1 MSKLEDLRRRIDA
14 REARIGVIGLGYV
27 GLPLAVELANAGFVV
42 TGFDIDGAKIRS
54 LGQGRSYIG
63 DVDSAEVAR
72 LIGAKRFSATSDFD
86 ALGEMD
92 VINICVPTPL
102 RKTRDP
108 DVSFIASAV
117 DEIRKHL
124 REGQLVILGSTTY
137 PGTTHEFVIPLLEDA
152 GLTIGKDFSL
162 AFAPERIDPANTKFK
177 VKNVPKVVGGE
188 TPLCTQLACQ
198 VFGTVFETIVP
209 VSSTQAAEMVKLLEN
224 TFRMINIGLVNEV
237 ALMCEKLDLDVWEV
251 IDAAA
256 TKPYGFMKFTPGPG
270 LGGHCIPVD
279 PAYLSWKM
287 KSLNFPARFIEL
299 ATEVNSAMPDHV
311 VDRIAEMLN
320 EDRLAVNGSQ
330 ILVLGV
336 AYKAS
341 VDDMRESPALDVI
354 AGLRARGADV
364 RYHDPFVAECEIAGE
379 RFKSVDLTD
388 DALKRS
394 DLVVVLTDHPG
405 VDYDRVVRVG
415 PRVFDTRNA
424 TKGVRE
430 DREKITRL

>member
-1 MSKLEDLRRRIDA
+1 MSKLTDLRDRIES

-27 GLPLAVELANAGFVV
+27 GLPLAVELGQAGFRV
-42 TGFDIDGAKIRS
+42 TGFDVDPVKVRGLA
-54 LGQGRSYIG
+54 QGRSYIG
-63 DVDSAEVAR
+63 DVESSAVAALLEQGR
-72 LIGAKRFSATSDFD
+72 LEATTDFD
-86 ALGEMD
+86 GLAEMD
-92 VINICVPTPL
+92 IINICVPTPL

-108 DVSFIASAV
+108 DVSYIASAV
-117 DEIRKHL
+117 EEIRKHL

-137 PGTTHEFVIPLLEDA
+137 PGTTHEFVIPMLEDA
-152 GLTIGKDFSL
+152 GLEIGRDFGL
-162 AFAPERIDPANTKFK
+162 AFAPERIDPANRQFK

-188 TPLCTQLACQ
+188 TPLCTELACQ
-198 VFGTVFETIVP
+198 LFGTVFETTVP

-224 TFRMINIGLVNEV
+224 TFRAINIGLANEI

-299 ATEVNSAMPDHV
+299 ATEVNGSMPDHV
-311 VDRIAEMLN
+311 VDRIAELLN
-320 EDRLAVNGSQ
+320 EDRLAVNGAR

-336 AYKAS
+336 AYKS
-341 VDDMRESPALDVI
+341 GVDDMRESPALDVV
-354 AGLRARGADV
+354 ATLLARGAEI
-364 RYHDPFVAECEIAGE
+364 RYHDPFVAECDFAGASM
-379 RFKSVDLTD
+379 KSVDLTD
-388 DALKRS
+388 EVLKSS

-424 TKGVRE
+424 TRE
-430 DREKITRL
+430 VAHDREKITRL

>member
-1 MSKLEDLRRRIDA
+1 MSKLTELRSRIDS

-27 GLPLAVELANAGFVV
+27 GLPLAVELGQAGFRV
-42 TGFDIDGAKIRS
+42 TGFDVDATKVRA
-54 LGQGRSYIG
+54 LVQGRSYIG
-63 DVDSAEVAR
+63 DVESGSIAALLEQGR
-72 LIGAKRFSATSDFD
+72 LTATTGFETL
-86 ALGEMD
+86 AAMD

-102 RKTRDP
+102 RKTKDP
-108 DVSFIASAV
+108 DVSYIAAAV
-117 DEIRKHL
+117 SEIRKYL

-137 PGTTHEFVIPLLEDA
+137 PGTTHEFVIPMLEDA
-152 GLTIGKDFSL
+152 GLEIGKDFSL
-162 AFAPERIDPANTKFK
+162 AFAPERIDPANRQFK

-188 TPLCTQLACQ
+188 TPLCTELACQ
-198 VFGTVFETIVP
+198 VFGTVFETTVP

-224 TFRMINIGLVNEV
+224 TFRAINIGLANEI

-299 ATEVNSAMPDHV
+299 ATEVNGSMPDHV
-311 VDRIAEMLN
+311 VDRIAELLN
-320 EDRLAVNGSQ
+320 EDRLAVNGAR

-336 AYKAS
+336 AYKS
-341 VDDMRESPALDVI
+341 GVDDMRESPALDVV
-354 AGLRARGADV
+354 ATLRRRGAEI
-364 RYHDPFVAECEIAGE
+364 RYHDPYVAECDFAGE
-379 RFKSVDLTD
+379 SMKSVDLTD
-388 DALKRS
+388 DVLRGC
-394 DLVVVLTDHPG
+394 DLIVILTDHPD

-424 TKGVRE
+424 TKAVRA
-430 DREKITRL
+430 DREKITKL

>member
-1 MSKLEDLRRRIDA
+1 MSKLQDLRAKIDA

-27 GLPLAVELANAGFVV
+27 GLPLAVEFGEAGFRVF
-42 TGFDIDGAKIRS
+42 GFDVDASKIRTLS
-54 LGQGRSYIG
+54 EGRSYIG
-63 DVDSAEVAR
+63 DVPSEELRTQID
-72 LIGAKRFSATSDFD
+72 GGRFEATADFTKLAD
-86 ALGEMD
+86 VD

-102 RKTRDP
+102 NKTRDP
-108 DVSFIASAV
+108 DVSYIASAV

-124 REGQLVILGSTTY
+124 HEGQLIILGSTTY
-137 PGTTHEFVIPLLEDA
+137 PGTTHEFVIPMLLDS
-152 GLTIGKDFSL
+152 GLEIGKDFSI

-188 TPLCTQLACQ
+188 TALCTDLACA
-198 VFGTVFETIVP
+198 VFDTVFDTTVP
-209 VSSTQAAEMVKLLEN
+209 VSSTQSAEMVKLLEN
-224 TFRMINIGLVNEV
+224 TFRAINIGLANEV

-299 ATEVNSAMPDHV
+299 ATEVNSGMPDHV
-311 VDRIAEMLN
+311 VDRVAEMLN
-320 EDRLAVNGSQ
+320 EDRLAVNGAR
-330 ILVLGV
+330 ILILGV
-336 AYKAS
+336 AYKSS

-354 AGLRARGADV
+354 SGLRARGGDI
-364 RYHDPFVAECEIAGE
+364 RYHDPFVPECTIDGE
-379 RFKSVDLTD
+379 SFKSVDLTD
-388 DALKRS
+388 EELRTS
-394 DLVVVLTDHPG
+394 DLVVVLTDHPN
-405 VDYDRVVRVG
+405 VDYDRVVKVG

-424 TKGVRE
+424 TKDVAA
-430 DREKITRL
+430 DREKITKL

>member
-1 MSKLEDLRRRIDA
+1 MSKLQDLRGKIEA

-27 GLPLAVELANAGFVV
+27 GLPLAVELGNAGFSV
-42 TGFDIDGAKIRS
+42 TGFDVDATKVRAVS
-54 LGQGRSYIG
+54 EGRSYIG
-63 DVDSAEVAR
+63 DVDSSEVAKLLEAGR
-72 LIGAKRFSATSDFD
+72 LEATSDFD
-86 ALGEMD
+86 KLAEVD

-108 DVSFIASAV
+108 DVSFIASAMK
-117 DEIRKHL
+117 EIRKHL
-124 REGQLVILGSTTY
+124 HEGQLIILGSTTY
-137 PGTTHEFVIPLLEDA
+137 PGTTHEFVIPLLADA
-152 GLTIGKDFSL
+152 GLEIGKDYSL
-162 AFAPERIDPANTKFK
+162 AFAPERIDPGNTKFK
-177 VKNVPKVVGGE
+177 VTDVPKVVGGE
-188 TPLCTQLACQ
+188 TALCTDLACQ

-209 VSSTQAAEMVKLLEN
+209 VTSTQAAEMVKLLEN
-224 TFRMINIGLVNEV
+224 TFRAINIGLANEI
-237 ALMCEKLDLDVWEV
+237 ALMCEKLHLDVWEV

-299 ATEVNSAMPDHV
+299 H
-311 VDRIAEMLN
+311 MLN

-330 ILVLGV
+330 ILILGV

-354 AGLRARGADV
+354 AGLLERGAKI
-364 RYHDPFVAECEIAGE
+364 RYHDPYVAECEIAGE
-379 RFKSVDLTD
+379 PMKSVDLTD
-388 DALKRS
+388 DALKTS
-394 DLVVVLTDHPG
+394 DLVVVLTDHPD
-405 VDYDRVVRVG
+405 VDYERVVRVG

-424 TKGVRE
+424 TKGVGV
-430 DREKITRL
+430 DREKITKL

>member
-1 MSKLEDLRRRIDA
+1 MTKLEDLRGKIER

-27 GLPLAVELANAGFVV
+27 GLPLAVELGQAGFQV
-42 TGFDIDGAKIRS
+42 TGFDVDATKIRA
-54 LGQGRSYIG
+54 LAEGRSYIG
-63 DVDSAEVAR
+63 DVESADLQTQIA
-72 LIGAKRFSATSDFD
+72 GGRFEATAEFSLLADV
-86 ALGEMD
+86 D

-117 DEIRKHL
+117 EEIRKYLH
-124 REGQLVILGSTTY
+124 EGQLIVLGSTTY
-137 PGTTHEFVIPLLEDA
+137 PGTTHEFVIPM
-152 GLTIGKDFSL
+152 LTDSGMVIGRDFSL
-162 AFAPERIDPANTKFK
+162 AFAPERIDPGNTKFK
-177 VKNVPKVVGGE
+177 VKNVPKVIGGE
-188 TPLCTQLACQ
+188 TGLCTELACA
-198 VFGTVFETIVP
+198 VFDTVFDVTVP

-224 TFRMINIGLVNEV
+224 TFRAINIGLANEI
-237 ALMCEKLDLDVWEV
+237 ALMCEKLNLDVWEV

-299 ATEVNSAMPDHV
+299 ATEVNSGMPDHV
-311 VDRIAEMLN
+311 VDRIADMLN
-320 EDRLAVNGSQ
+320 EDRLAVNGAR
-330 ILVLGV
+330 ILILGV

-354 AGLRARGADV
+354 KGLLKRGGDI
-364 RYHDPFVAECEIAGE
+364 RYHDPFVAECEIAGQ
-379 RFKSVDLTD
+379 RMKSVDLTD
-388 DALKRS
+388 EELKTS
-394 DLVVVLTDHPG
+394 DLVVVLTDHPN
-405 VDYDRVVRVG
+405 VDYERVVSVG

-424 TKGVRE
+424 TKGVVN
-430 DREKITRL
+430 DREKITKL